1 EPTDRDGGA
10 IYGVQAPLVN
20 ACKPPLVWQSYDI
33 EFTAPKEEPG
43 GGGSPAGVTVYHNGV
58 KGHGDVAITTAHP
71 GSPDRDPL
79 APGPVL
85 LQYHRSPVQF
95 RNIWL
100 LPLKD

>member
-1 EPTDRDGGA
+1 PTDRDGGA

-43 GGGSPAGVTVYHNGV
+43 GGGPPARVTGDHNRL
-58 KGHGDVAITTAHP
+58 KGHGELAVTTASP
-71 GSPDRDPL
+71 GSLDRDLL

-85 LQYHRSPVQF
+85 LQCHRSPVQF